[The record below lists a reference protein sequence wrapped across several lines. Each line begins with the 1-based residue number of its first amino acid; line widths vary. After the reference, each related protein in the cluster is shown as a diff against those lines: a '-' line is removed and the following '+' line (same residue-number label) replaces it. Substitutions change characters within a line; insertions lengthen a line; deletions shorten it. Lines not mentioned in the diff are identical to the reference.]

1 MNVKLDIPIETI
13 VEALL
18 SDEEILIETFS
29 RIAMK
34 VGSAEA
40 DIYGHF
46 EVMAEKSNSTAKC
59 YIKDLAEALGENGHQ
74 PA

>member
-1 MNVKLDIPIETI
+1 MNIKLDIPIETI
-13 VEALL
+13 VDALL
-18 SDEEILIETFS
+18 SDEEILIEVFS

-46 EVMAEKSNSTAKC
+46 EAMSEKANNTAKC
-59 YIKDLAEALGENGHQ
+59 YIKDLAEAWGENGHQ
-74 PA
+74 TA